1 MIMDYN
7 GTTKTAVL
15 AETLGAAIVAGDYT
29 IPANLTYVLGTLST
43 APPLLSI
50 SVWRDKKRYDYRDV
64 RPTSLTL
71 DMPVA
76 NEANQVFPS
85 LEAQFKGI
93 VEAVTDESAPVLPN
107 AMLATRSEEHT
118 SELQSLMRI
127 SYAVFCLKK
136 KKITH

>member
-29 IPANLTYVLGTLST
+29 IPANPTYVLGTLST

-71 DMPVA
+71 DMPEA
-76 NEANQVFPS
+76 NEANQVFPT
-85 LEAQFKGI
+85 LEPKFTGI
-93 VEAVTDESAPVLPN
+93 VDGVTEHSATVLPKASLHPPAGQYMQDN
-107 AMLATRSEEHT
+107 YSPATGT
-118 SELQSLMRI
+118 
-127 SYAVFCLKK
+127 
-136 KKITH
+136 

>member
-107 AMLATRSEEHT
+107 AMLATRSDERRVGKECVSTFRHRW
-118 SELQSLMRI
+118 SP
-127 SYAVFCLKK
+127 V
-136 KKITH
+136 H